1 MKNSLVLLGICL
13 CYTLHTSFGVNYY
26 FNNTP
31 SKNTLRL
38 TKFVCVDA
46 PYQRTVLHCCK
57 TIPRRN
63 QSATL
68 NVSLTV
74 PEVINIVYF
83 VAQLDYKYTTWQ
95 PLLLNFRTEGCA
107 FITKKYRDPLSQ
119 YIYWTMMQNE
129 TYNLQFTMDSNILPR
144 SIPTGEYRLKVKFL
158 FFDNVTLFSVHVF
171 FNVRSKGLFR
181 SMIEW

>member
-1 MKNSLVLLGICL
+1 I
-13 CYTLHTSFGVNYY
+13 NYY

-46 PYQRTVLHCCK
+46 PYQRTVLHYCK

-74 PEVINIVYF
+74 PEEINIVYF
-83 VAQLDYKYTTWQ
+83 VAQLDYK
-95 PLLLNFRTEGCA
+95 
-107 FITKKYRDPLSQ
+107 
-119 YIYWTMMQNE
+119 
-129 TYNLQFTMDSNILPR
+129 